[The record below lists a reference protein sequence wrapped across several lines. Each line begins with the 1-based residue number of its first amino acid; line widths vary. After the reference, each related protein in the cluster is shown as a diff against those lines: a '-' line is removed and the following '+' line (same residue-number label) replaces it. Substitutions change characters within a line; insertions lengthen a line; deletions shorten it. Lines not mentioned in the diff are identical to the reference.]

1 MKSIAVLGSTGSIG
15 RQTLD
20 VVRAFPEHFE
30 VFALVA
36 GRNVDLLQKQAWEF
50 RPEFVYSANTEVVGS
65 LPPETKCIGTIG
77 EIVTHQ
83 SVDLVVQG
91 MVGNVG
97 LVPTMDSLKAGK
109 IVALANKE
117 PIVIAGGLL
126 QEYVKEFGGMLIPVD
141 SEPSAI
147 LQCLQGERLPEDV
160 KRLIITASGG
170 PFRKRD
176 LQTMDSITIQEAL
189 NHPTWRMGDKIT
201 IDSATL
207 MNKAFE
213 VIEAHWLFEMP
224 WEKIEVVVHPESII
238 HSMVEFQDGTFKA
251 QLGPADMRLPIQY
264 ALFYPRHVENP
275 NLSRFDPAAT
285 SKLTFEPLEGSR
297 YPCFSL
303 GVQAGIKGATYPAV
317 LSAADEIA
325 VQLFLDKK
333 IKFCDIH
340 GLISKIL
347 DKHVPVNHPKIED
360 ILESDSWARFAIA
373 QEMALIS

>member
-15 RQTLD
+15 QQTLD
-20 VVRAFPEHFE
+20 VVRAFPEDFR

-36 GRNVDLLQKQAWEF
+36 GRNVELLQRQAWEF
-50 RPEFVYSANTEVVGS
+50 RPEFVFSTKMEVAES
-65 LPPETKCIGTIG
+65 LPPETKYIG
-77 EIVTHQ
+77 EISEIVSHP
-83 SVDLVVQG
+83 SVDLVIQG

-97 LVPTMDSLKAGK
+97 LLPTMDSLKAGK

-117 PIVIAGGLL
+117 PIVIAGGFLK
-126 QEYVKEFGGMLIPVD
+126 EYVKEFGGMLIPVD

-160 KRLIITASGG
+160 RRLIITASGG

-176 LQTMDSITIQEAL
+176 LETMDSITVQEAL

-224 WEKIEVVVHPESII
+224 WEKIEVVIHPESII
-238 HSMVEFQDGTFKA
+238 HSMVEFQDGTLKA

-264 ALFYPRHVENP
+264 ALFYPRHVGNP
-275 NLSRFDPAAT
+275 NLARFDPLET
-285 SKLTFEPLEGSR
+285 SKLTFEPLEGLR

-303 GVQAGIKGATYPAV
+303 GIQAGKTGATYPAV

-325 VQLFLDKK
+325 VKLFLENK
-333 IKFCDIH
+333 ISFSDIH

-347 DKHVPVNHPKIED
+347 DKHVPVNHPSIED
-360 ILESDSWARFAIA
+360 ILEADNWARSAITK
-373 QEMALIS
+373 EMALMS